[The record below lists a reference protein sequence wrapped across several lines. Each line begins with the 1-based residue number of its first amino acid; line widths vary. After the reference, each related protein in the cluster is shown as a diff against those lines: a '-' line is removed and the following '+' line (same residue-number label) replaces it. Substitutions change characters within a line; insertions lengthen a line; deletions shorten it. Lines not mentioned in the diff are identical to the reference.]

1 MAVTLSGMTTEV
13 RAEHEK
19 KACWS
24 MAVTL
29 FGMTTEVR
37 AELSGGGSGRNRPGV
52 MQVEL

>member
-13 RAEHEK
+13 RAEQTA
-19 KACWS
+19 KAEVP

-37 AELSGGGSGRNRPGV
+37 AEQS
-52 MQVEL
+52 